1 MFHLCVFMHLGVEV
15 ILVFIY
21 FHILIRKQSIIDKHI
36 GLIVVFISWYIW
48 LNTDKYIYSAYSNRW
63 FESLSCCFIGL
74 LVDWWWF
81 WAFSIA
87 TYASFEPF
95 SFDISFRAIWKYLIF
110 AIMLPSWKLKA
121 CSNSRWTKVHH
132 GLRDFGILNFWNS
145 TI

>member
-1 MFHLCVFMHLGVEV
+1 MCIYALGGWKWFWFSY
-15 ILVFIY
+15 I
-21 FHILIRKQSIIDKHI
+21 HILIRKQSSIDKHI
-36 GLIVVFISWYIW
+36 GLIVFFISFW

-95 SFDISFRAIWKYLIF
+95 TFDISFQAISKYLIF
-110 AIMLPSWKLKA
+110 VIMLPLLIPLFVIKH
-121 CSNSRWTKVHH
+121 VQIH
-132 GLRDFGILNFWNS
+132 GKRKFTIGHAILVFWIS
-145 TI
+145 EIQLFQ